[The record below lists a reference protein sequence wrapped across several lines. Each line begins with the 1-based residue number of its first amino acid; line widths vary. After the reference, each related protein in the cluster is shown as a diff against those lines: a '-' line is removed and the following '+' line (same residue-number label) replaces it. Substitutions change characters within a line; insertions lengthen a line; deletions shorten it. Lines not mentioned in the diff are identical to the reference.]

1 METNKTLIAYYTVVR
16 KDVVRIVRLWK
27 QTFLPSVVTTVL
39 YFIVFGSLIGS
50 KLPPIHGVT
59 YIMFIV
65 PGLVMMQVIMNAYS
79 NTSSA
84 LFMAKFQRNL
94 EEMLVSPMPEWVI
107 IAGYVTAGIVR
118 GSITGVLVL
127 GVGLFFTH
135 LTLHSIPIIMAAFV
149 LTCILFSLGGFL
161 NAMFAESF
169 DSISIIPTFVLTP
182 MTFLGG
188 VFYSIQQFPPFW
200 QTVSLA
206 NPVLYMVNVFRY
218 GFLGTSDVNIWLAFG
233 VLIGLIALFII
244 LILRLFKRGVGLKT

>member
-149 LTCILFSLGGFL
+149 LTCVLFSLGGFL

-244 LILRLFKRGVGLKT
+244 LILRLFKMGVGLKT

>member
-127 GVGLFFTH
+127 SVGLFFTH

>member
-244 LILRLFKRGVGLKT
+244 LILRLFKMGVGLKT

>member
-1 METNKTLIAYYTVVR
+1 MDTNKTLIAYYTVVR
-16 KDVVRIVRLWK
+16 KDVVRMLRLWK
-27 QTFLPSVVTTVL
+27 QTFFPSIVTAVL
-39 YFIVFGSLIGS
+39 YFLVFGTFIGS
-50 KLPPIHGVT
+50 RLPPIHGVS

-79 NTSSA
+79 NTSTA

-107 IAGYVTAGIVR
+107 IGGYVTAGIVR
-118 GSITGVLVL
+118 GCITGILVL

-135 LTLHSIPIIMAAFV
+135 ITLYSIPLIMAAFI
-149 LTCILFSLGGFL
+149 LTCVLFSLGGFL

-169 DSISIIPTFVLTP
+169 DSISIVPTFVLTP

-233 VLIGLIALFII
+233 VLIGLITLFLI
-244 LILRLFKRGVGLKT
+244 LILWLFRRGVGLKT

>member
-149 LTCILFSLGGFL
+149 LTCVLFSLGGFL

-244 LILRLFKRGVGLKT
+244 LILRLFKRGVGLKP

>member
-84 LFMAKFQRNL
+84 MFMAKFQRNL

-149 LTCILFSLGGFL
+149 LTCVLFSLGGFL

-244 LILRLFKRGVGLKT
+244 LILRLFKMGVGLKT

>member
-149 LTCILFSLGGFL
+149 LTCVLFSLGGFL

>member
-1 METNKTLIAYYTVVR
+1 
-16 KDVVRIVRLWK
+16 
-27 QTFLPSVVTTVL
+27 
-39 YFIVFGSLIGS
+39 
-50 KLPPIHGVT
+50 
-59 YIMFIV
+59 
-65 PGLVMMQVIMNAYS
+65 
-79 NTSSA
+79 
-84 LFMAKFQRNL
+84 AKFQRNL

-149 LTCILFSLGGFL
+149 LTCVLFSLGGFL

-244 LILRLFKRGVGLKT
+244 LILRLFKMGVGLKT